1 MKDRIVYIGSN
12 LPDKTPAAVRVFSNV
27 LALREYGYDVKIIST
42 DIDFK
47 DKFDQNEGID
57 TWHFK
62 RARSIKEWLTSLI
75 DVKSYTDII
84 DSIGD
89 VKVVIAYELPSIVFL
104 RLRKYCKLRK
114 IKLICET
121 AEWQKW
127 ENLGHLGFVAKI
139 IRLLDINLNMRYA
152 YKKGD
157 GIIVSSHYFA
167 DYFKNSLPVLI
178 LPTLQCYRLDIV
190 NDNMNNHPRKF
201 IYAGGLGYQKDM
213 LVEIIH
219 AFAEIYERD
228 FEFNILGLTKEQY
241 IERYKNDK
249 LLIESINKRQNKIKF
264 WGKVTHNIVLNE
276 LVKSDFSMI
285 IRQASHRNNV
295 GFPTKFGESIN
306 CGTPVIVTDFS
317 DVVYYTMKYDLGIVT
332 EVNNIV
338 DGIKRALDMDDISF
352 QLMRQRCRDCKAFY
366 FEGHVND
373 IGEFVNNV

>member
-1 MKDRIVYIGSN
+1 M
-12 LPDKTPAAVRVFSNV
+12 
-27 LALREYGYDVKIIST
+27 
-42 DIDFK
+42 
-47 DKFDQNEGID
+47 
-57 TWHFK
+57 
-62 RARSIKEWLTSLI
+62 
-75 DVKSYTDII
+75 
-84 DSIGD
+84 
-89 VKVVIAYELPSIVFL
+89 
-104 RLRKYCKLRK
+104 
-114 IKLICET
+114 
-121 AEWQKW
+121 
-127 ENLGHLGFVAKI
+127 AKI

-178 LPTLQCYRLDIV
+178 LPTLQCHRLDIE
-190 NDNMNNHPRKF
+190 NDKMNNHPRNF

-219 AFAEIYERD
+219 SFAEISERD

-241 IERYKNDK
+241 IERYKNDNS
-249 LLIESINKRQNKIKF
+249 LIESINKKHEKIKF

>member
-62 RARSIKEWLTSLI
+62 RARSIKEWLTSLTN
-75 DVKSYTDII
+75 VKSYTDII

-178 LPTLQCYRLDIV
+178 LPTLQCHRLDIE

-219 AFAEIYERD
+219 SFAEISERD

-241 IERYKNDK
+241 IERYKNDNS
-249 LLIESINKRQNKIKF
+249 LIESINKRHEKIKF